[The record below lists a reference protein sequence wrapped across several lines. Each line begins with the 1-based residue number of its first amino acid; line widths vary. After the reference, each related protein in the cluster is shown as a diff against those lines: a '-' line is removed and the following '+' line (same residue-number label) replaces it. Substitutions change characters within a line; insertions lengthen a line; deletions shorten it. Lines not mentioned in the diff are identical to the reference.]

1 MKLLKVPFV
10 LFFLL
15 FGNSLFAQNNVLPVI
30 SATARQAYCPL
41 GQINIAPNFTISDA
55 DDSGIAAFF
64 IQISS
69 GYSFGVDRLILNGSH
84 PSINVSWNSIE
95 GKLSLTPS
103 SGSEI
108 LYTDLELAVRDIVYE
123 SSDADVLGE
132 KFFSFNIG
140 DANFLPITNHF
151 YEYVPSVGIDWES
164 ARQAAASRTYFGLQG
179 YLATIGSPEEAQI
192 TGEQAAGA
200 GWIGGSD
207 VAEEGVWRWMTGPEA
222 GTIFWTGG
230 IVGASPN
237 FAFWNA
243 GEPNNLNNEDYAH
256 VTDPSIGNPGSW
268 NDLQLNG
275 DPSGPFQPKGYMVEY
290 GGMLGDPTVNISA
303 STSVYVPEIINTTEA
318 DICLLG
324 TAVLSATQSEGD
336 VLWYDALTGGNL
348 LATGNNFTT
357 PVLNQSTVYYAT
369 VSVNG
374 CTNIPRTPVVATV
387 NQSAVV
393 TEVIDDLVCYGGSG
407 VISANVSAGE
417 IVWFDSPTSTTP
429 ITTGGTLITPPLFS
443 TTIYYVEAFVNACG
457 SSVREPVTVVVDPL
471 VPTFDLPQEAIICLG
486 SSGVMVDIT
495 NPNGTF
501 IYQWRD
507 ELSNLVG
514 MGTSVELPQAG
525 TYTVLATSIGGC
537 VSTPRTIVV
546 EESAAVNFTPDDI
559 EIDDISENNSIE
571 ITLENLGTGPFE
583 FALDNINGPYQT
595 ETRFQNISPG
605 LHTLYIRN
613 TQGCGAL
620 SYQFSVLDY
629 PSFFTPN
636 NDGVN
641 DVWLLTGI
649 NKSFYTIS
657 DVRIFNRF
665 GVLVANIDASN
676 NGWDGSYQGK
686 KLPSSDY
693 WFTVKLT
700 DINGITIERNGHFSL
715 LRR

>member
-1 MKLLKVPFV
+1 MKLLKVPIV

-15 FGNSLFAQNNVLPVI
+15 FGSTLLAQNNALPVI
-30 SATARQAYCPL
+30 SVTARQAYCPL
-41 GQINIAPNFTISDA
+41 DQINIAPNFTISDA

-69 GYSFGVDRLILNGSH
+69 GYIPNVDRLILNGNH

-95 GKLSLTPS
+95 GKMSLTPS

-123 SSDADVLGE
+123 SSDANVLGE

-140 DANFLPITNHF
+140 DANFLPSTNHF
-151 YEYVPSVGIDWES
+151 YEYVSDVGIDWES
-164 ARQAAASRTYFGLQG
+164 ARQAAANRTYFGLQG
-179 YLATIGSPEEAQI
+179 YLATIGSSEEAQI

-207 VAEEGVWRWMTGPEA
+207 ADEEGTWRWMTGPEA
-222 GTIFWTGG
+222 GTIFWIGG
-230 IVGASPN
+230 IAGASPN
-237 FAFWNA
+237 FAFWNS

-256 VTDPSIGNPGSW
+256 VTDPTIGNPGSW

-275 DPSGPFQPKGYMVEY
+275 DSNGAFQPKGYMVEY
-290 GGMLGDPTVNISA
+290 GGMPGDPTVNISA

-318 DICLLG
+318 DICLMG
-324 TAVLSATQSEGD
+324 SAVLNATPSEGD
-336 VLWYDALTGGNL
+336 VLWYDAITGGNL
-348 LATGNNFTT
+348 LATGNSFTT

-374 CTNIPRTPVVATV
+374 CINIQRTPVTVNV
-387 NQSAVV
+387 NQSGEV
-393 TEVIDDLVCYGGSG
+393 TDVIDDLVCYGGSG
-407 VISANVSAGE
+407 IISANVSAGE
-417 IVWFDSPTSTTP
+417 IVWFDSPTSTNP

-457 SSVREPVTVVVDPL
+457 SSVREPVTVTVDPL
-471 VPTFDLPQEAIICLG
+471 VPTFDLPQEATICLG
-486 SSGVMVDIT
+486 SEGVMVDIT

-501 IYQWRD
+501 TYQWRD

-514 MGTSVELPQAG
+514 EGTSVELPAAG
-525 TYTVLATSIGGC
+525 IYTVLATSIGGC

-546 EESAAVNFTPDDI
+546 EESERVNFTSDNL
-559 EIDDISENNSIE
+559 EIDDVSENNSIK
-571 ITLENLGTGPFE
+571 IKLENLGTGPFE
-583 FALDNINGPYQT
+583 FAIDAINGVYQT
-595 ETRFQNISPG
+595 ETTFQNIPPG

-629 PSFFTPN
+629 PNFFTPN
-636 NDGVN
+636 NDGLN
-641 DVWLLTGI
+641 DVWQLTGI
-649 NKSFYTIS
+649 NRSFYTVSNIS
-657 DVRIFNRF
+657 VFNRF
-665 GVLVANIDASN
+665 GVLVARIDASN
-676 NGWDGSYQGK
+676 NGWDGSYQGR

-700 DINGITIERNGHFSL
+700 DINGKTIERHGHFSL